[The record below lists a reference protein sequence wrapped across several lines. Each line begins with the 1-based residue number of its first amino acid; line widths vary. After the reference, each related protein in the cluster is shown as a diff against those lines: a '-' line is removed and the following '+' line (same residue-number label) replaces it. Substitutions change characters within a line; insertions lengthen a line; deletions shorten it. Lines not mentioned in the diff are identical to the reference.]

1 MTKKINYDGWELE
14 FFDKA
19 DNFRNYQFDLIKNSL
34 KGRVA
39 EIGPGNGIFFDK
51 YKNIVG
57 EVDLYE
63 PSINFLKNLE
73 SKKKDNTKIIN
84 SNFIEKPNYYDT
96 VLYLDVFEHIEDDSL
111 ELEKAYES
119 LKKNGCLIINVPAFE
134 HLYSQ
139 FDKDINHFRRYSK
152 SSLLKLTNN
161 FDFSKVDFKYY
172 DSIGYML
179 SLASKNSKLDYKKNF
194 SIKIKVWDKLINL
207 SRLIDLIIF
216 NKVGKSLIVK
226 CIK

>member
-1 MTKKINYDGWELE
+1 VTKQITYDGWELE

-34 KGRVA
+34 KEHVA
-39 EIGPGNGIFFDK
+39 EIGPGNGVFFDK
-51 YKNIVG
+51 YKDIVDKI
-57 EVDLYE
+57 DLYE

-73 SKKKDNTKIIN
+73 SKKNDHTKIIN
-84 SNFIEKPNYYDT
+84 SNFIEKTNYYDT
-96 VLYLDVFEHIEDDSL
+96 ILYLDVFEHIEDDNL
-111 ELEKAYES
+111 ELEKAYKS
-119 LKKNGCLIINVPAFE
+119 LKKNGCLIINVPAFQ

-152 SSLLKLTNN
+152 TSILKLINN
-161 FDFSKVDFKYY
+161 FNFSKVDLKYY

-179 SLASKNSKLDYKKNF
+179 SLVSKNSKLDYKKNF
-194 SIKIKVWDKLINL
+194 SIKIKVWDYLIKL
-207 SRLIDLIIF
+207 SRIIDLLIF

>member
-14 FFDKA
+14 
-19 DNFRNYQFDLIKNSL
+19 
-34 KGRVA
+34 
-39 EIGPGNGIFFDK
+39 FFDK

-119 LKKNGCLIINVPAFE
+119 LKKNGCLIINVPAFQ

>member
-19 DNFRNYQFDLIKNSL
+19 DNFRNYQFDLIKRSL

-51 YKNIVG
+51 YINIVG

-73 SKKKDNTKIIN
+73 SKKKDTTKIIN

-96 VLYLDVFEHIEDDSL
+96 ILYLDVFEHIEDDSL

-119 LKKNGCLIINVPAFE
+119 LKKMDV
-134 HLYSQ
+134 
-139 FDKDINHFRRYSK
+139 
-152 SSLLKLTNN
+152 
-161 FDFSKVDFKYY
+161 
-172 DSIGYML
+172 
-179 SLASKNSKLDYKKNF
+179 
-194 SIKIKVWDKLINL
+194 
-207 SRLIDLIIF
+207 
-216 NKVGKSLIVK
+216 
-226 CIK
+226 